1 MASQVFN
8 FPGFFDR
15 EIDLTWQ
22 EQAPVGIPGGVC
34 GTSERGPAFVPITV
48 GSFEDFK
55 SKFGDLNPRFVAP
68 YAVDKHLANRTAL
81 TFVRVLGAGANT
93 TATHIEN
100 TRTQG
105 IVNNAGFKVTGSLI
119 PDPAGDSGATH
130 GMVQF
135 LCGRHVVSGAE
146 AFAQAGFTNNDS
158 LFSAGASD
166 EVMLVRGVIMMASG
180 ARLQVL
186 DHDEYYAVSLN
197 DAATPDGTN
206 RKFKIVISSSAGA
219 AFATT
224 EGYAGIKILTASLN
238 PTDDD
243 YFAKI
248 LNTDPEQFASEKCYV
263 YADYAVDYEVAPIGT
278 GSGDVVIAS
287 GSANT
292 STLSGD
298 TSEPFL
304 NAYGRF
310 DTRYQTPKTTKF
322 ISQPFGKTE
331 YDLFYIEALDD
342 GAYANEKFKVSI
354 SNLKKSANPKDK
366 HGSFTLVVRSFDDTD
381 TAPEILE
388 QFNDMSLDPEA
399 DNYVGRVIGDK
410 KAYYYF
416 DAEDEDDRRLIVSGK
431 FGNKSKYIRVIIEDQ
446 VERSQIPPEALPFGF
461 RGIEVPSYNSRLL
474 DRSGSNFSGIQRLY
488 GNLSDSGANTEILA
502 SLVPPPPLRFK
513 VTRGAVDTTA
523 GRLEGAPGSLEIVD
537 SRYYWGIKGTRNK
550 VLLNPNPVSELN
562 SLVKSLTKLNGLSLL
577 DVMVTG
583 SFKDAIHNDKFT
595 LARVAL
601 GNGDLSEITSSA
613 EVHMKE
619 ACYLRNGIPDVT
631 DYKIA
636 DSNSTNRIT
645 LASLLNKGSSASVF
659 NNFTNYAKFTTILQ
673 GGFDGVNILDKNAA
687 TLNDRASST
696 EGRTTG
702 VIAYGNA
709 HASFTSPGF
718 NYNQNGTGIT
728 NNTIASY
735 RASANII
742 TDAIASNVNIVAV
755 PGQREPLVTDYFSD
769 KVNDFGLAM
778 YVMDIPNYNAAGDR
792 IFDGE
797 VSSSLYVD
805 PSKVKT
811 TFEARAL
818 DRDNSAVY
826 FPDIVMDDETN
837 NRRVTV
843 AASVAAVSALSFN
856 DRVSFP
862 WFAPAGFNR
871 ASLDFV
877 QLTKTRINQTEREG
891 LYAAHIN
898 PIIKYPRQGYVIMA
912 QNTLEQAKTAL
923 GSVNVQRMLIS
934 LKRTIINIGNRLLW
948 EQITPDLYAQLRNQ
962 INPVLT
968 TTQIRQG
975 IESFKVICDSTNN
988 TDADVNNNQIN
999 CQILLVPTRAVEFI
1013 ALDFVIT
1020 RSGVSFAV

>member
-15 EIDLTWQ
+15 EIDLSQQ

-34 GTSERGPAFVPITV
+34 GASERGPAFVPITV

-68 YAVDKHLANRTAL
+68 YAAEKHLANRTAL

-93 TATHIEN
+93 TAAQIEN

-105 IVNNAGFKVTGSLI
+105 IVNNAGFMVTGSLI
-119 PDPAGDSGATH
+119 PDPAGDTGATH

-135 LCGRHVVSGAE
+135 LCGRHVVSGSE
-146 AFAQAGFTNNDS
+146 TYAQAGFTNNDS
-158 LFSAGASD
+158 LFSGGASD

-180 ARLQVL
+180 ARIQLL
-186 DHDEYYAVSLN
+186 DNDEYWAVNLD
-197 DAATPDGTN
+197 DAATADSTN
-206 RKFKIVISSSAGA
+206 REFKIVISSSTGVN
-219 AFATT
+219 FAND
-224 EGYAGIKILTASLN
+224 EAKPGIKILTASLN
-238 PTDDD
+238 PTSDN

-248 LNTDPEQFASEKCYV
+248 LNTDPEQFATEKCYV

-278 GSGDVVIAS
+278 GSGDIVIAS
-287 GSANT
+287 GSAGT

-298 TSEPFL
+298 TSEPWL
-304 NAYGRF
+304 NAFGRF

-342 GAYANEKFKVSI
+342 GEYANKKFKVSI
-354 SNLKKSANPKDK
+354 SNLKKSANPKDSY
-366 HGSFTLVVRSFDDTD
+366 GSFALVVRAFDDTD
-381 TAPEILE
+381 TAPQILE
-388 QFNDMSLDPEA
+388 QFNNMSLNPEA
-399 DNYVGRVIGDK
+399 ENYIGRVIGDK
-410 KAYYYF
+410 RAYYYF
-416 DAEDEDDRRLIVSGK
+416 DAEDEDDRRLIVTGK
-431 FGNKSKYIRVIIEDQ
+431 FGNKSKYIRVVMEDQ
-446 VERSQIPPEALPFGF
+446 VERKLVPAESLPFGF

-474 DRSGSNFSGIQRLY
+474 DRSGSGFSDIERLQA
-488 GNLSDSGANTEILA
+488 NLGSSGANTEILA

-513 VTRGAVDTTA
+513 VTRGAVDTA
-523 GRLEGAPGSLEIVD
+523 SGRLEGAPGSLEIVD
-537 SRYYWGIKGTRNK
+537 PRYYWGIKGTRNK
-550 VLLNPNPVSELN
+550 VLLNPNPVTEIN
-562 SLVKSLTKLNGLSLL
+562 SLVKSLTQFNGLSLL
-577 DVMVTG
+577 DVMVTS
-583 SFKDAIHNDKFT
+583 SFRDVIHNDKFT
-595 LARVAL
+595 LARVTL
-601 GNGDLSEITSSA
+601 GNGALADVTSSA
-613 EVHMKE
+613 ETHMKE
-619 ACYLRNGIPDVT
+619 TCYLRNGVPDVT
-631 DYKIA
+631 NYTID
-636 DSNSTNRIT
+636 DSDGTARIT
-645 LASLLNKGSSASVF
+645 FASLLNKGSSASVF

-702 VIAYGNA
+702 VVAYGNV

-735 RASANII
+735 RTSAKII
-742 TDAIASNVNIVAV
+742 TDSIASNVNIVAV
-755 PGQREPLVTDYFSD
+755 PGQREPLVTDYFAD
-769 KVNDFGLAM
+769 EVNDFGLAM

-797 VSSSLYVD
+797 VSASLYLD
-805 PSKVKT
+805 PNQVKT

-818 DRDNSAVY
+818 DKDASAAY
-826 FPDIVMDDETN
+826 FPDVVMDDETN
-837 NRRVTV
+837 NQRVTV
-843 AASVAAVSALSFN
+843 APSVAAVSALSFN

-871 ASLDFV
+871 GSLDFV
-877 QLTKTRINQTEREG
+877 QLTKTRINQTEREN

-898 PIIKYPRQGYVIMA
+898 PIVKYPRQGYVIMA
-912 QNTLEQAKTAL
+912 QNTLEQAETAL

-988 TDADVNNNQIN
+988 TDADVNDNRIN
-999 CQILLVPTRAVEFI
+999 CKIILVPTRAVEFI
-1013 ALDFVIT
+1013 AIDFVIT
-1020 RSGVSFAV
+1020 RSGVAFS